1 MLLYIWAKMFKKIR
15 GAAIKNSTIDKTSK
29 VESGSQVV
37 NSTFGRHS
45 FCGYDCQIINCDV
58 GSFTSIANNV
68 VIGGAQ
74 HPMDWVSM
82 SPVFYEGKDSV
93 KTKFSEHIRPDA
105 LKTKVGNDVWIGQG
119 ALIKAGVSIGDGAVV
134 GMGSVVTKN
143 VAPYCIVAGNPAR
156 LIKKRFDEDII
167 DNLLQLKW
175 WNLRDA
181 EIIKYAYLFNN
192 IEEFKKVFFK

>member
-1 MLLYIWAKMFKKIR
+1 MLLYIWAKVLKKIR

-29 VESGSQVV
+29 VESGSQIV

-119 ALIKAGVSIGDGAVV
+119 ALIKAGVSVGDGAVV

-167 DNLLQLKW
+167 DNLFQLKW